1 MPVAIDTLKATQRL
15 KSAGFSENQTKSL
28 VATFAGGITENLATK
43 DDIALVRK
51 EMEVLGKDI
60 GALDTKID
68 TSIAAVQKDIKA
80 LDTKMDTSIA
90 ALDTKTDTSFAALD
104 TKIDTS
110 IAALDTKIDTSIAAV
125 QKDIKALDTKID
137 TSFVALDA
145 KIDTSINNLRGD
157 MTIRLG
163 GIVLAGFTALRVIEN
178 YMAN

>member
-110 IAALDTKIDTSIAAV
+110 IAAV

>member
-60 GALDTKID
+60 GTLDTKIDTSIAAVQKDIKALDTKMDTSIAALDTKID

-90 ALDTKTDTSFAALD
+90 ALDTKIDTSFAALD

-110 IAALDTKIDTSIAAV
+110 IK
-125 QKDIKALDTKID
+125 
-137 TSFVALDA
+137 
-145 KIDTSINNLRGD
+145 NLRGD

-178 YMAN
+178 YIAN